1 MQTELTDSTP
11 DGSGL
16 AAHSRFFQRL
26 HRRYGADLDLLPPGA
41 PLRATMEATLD
52 ALHARGHDT
61 PTALRMLRQLVMER
75 LMRLD
80 CEAQAPLADITR
92 AVTELA
98 ELALDR
104 ACLLARKELDARH
117 GAPCGPDGQPV
128 ELWIIGMGKLGA
140 RELNVS
146 SDIDLIYVYEHDG
159 DTCGTPDGR
168 GRISHHEY
176 FARAVKII
184 YNVVGDTTEH
194 GCVFRMDLALRP
206 NGNSGPP
213 AVSLPALEDYL
224 QVQGR
229 EWERFAWL
237 KSRVVAPQACIGSP
251 AVQALRGVVLP
262 FVFRRYLDY
271 SVFEALRSLH
281 RQIRDHA
288 AKRSA

>member
-1 MQTELTDSTP
+1 MARVQCNPVSIYMRPRRAAQAMQTELTDSTP
-11 DGSGL
+11 DGFGL

-41 PLRATMEATLD
+41 PVRATMEATLG

-140 RELNVS
+140 RELNV
-146 SDIDLIYVYEHDG
+146 
-159 DTCGTPDGR
+159 
-168 GRISHHEY
+168 
-176 FARAVKII
+176 
-184 YNVVGDTTEH
+184 
-194 GCVFRMDLALRP
+194 
-206 NGNSGPP
+206 
-213 AVSLPALEDYL
+213 
-224 QVQGR
+224 
-229 EWERFAWL
+229 
-237 KSRVVAPQACIGSP
+237 
-251 AVQALRGVVLP
+251 
-262 FVFRRYLDY
+262 
-271 SVFEALRSLH
+271 
-281 RQIRDHA
+281 
-288 AKRSA
+288 